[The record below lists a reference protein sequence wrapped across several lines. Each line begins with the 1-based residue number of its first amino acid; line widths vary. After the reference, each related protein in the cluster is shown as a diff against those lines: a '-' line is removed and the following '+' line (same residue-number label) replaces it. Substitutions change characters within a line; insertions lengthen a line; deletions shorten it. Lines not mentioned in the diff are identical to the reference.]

1 MILPST
7 VLPSPQLNDSSTA
20 NKYSPLPLS
29 LPRLAA
35 VHRPWAGETGGTS
48 RGEGPPRRGSE
59 VMVGTVMEV
68 VSYRLVVGV
77 GLMVVSRNSMLVP
90 GWFSQSESVRKE
102 V

>member
-1 MILPST
+1 
-7 VLPSPQLNDSSTA
+7 
-20 NKYSPLPLS
+20 
-29 LPRLAA
+29 
-35 VHRPWAGETGGTS
+35 
-48 RGEGPPRRGSE
+48 
-59 VMVGTVMEV
+59 MVGTVMEV